1 MMDIDISD
9 EDDNDN
15 DYGIEE
21 MDKNQGQNLPQ
32 NSLMMALGMINGADQ
47 AMILN

>member
-9 EDDNDN
+9 EDDN